1 MPVMER
7 PPPKAVRPGEAPYQL
22 FVLTSLAM
30 AIGAGF
36 VLATLAPLSV
46 VLDWGWGANYT
57 AVVQAHGQV
66 QILGWVGLFIMGM
79 AYRLM
84 PRFSGRPLPAPP
96 FVWTSLLALSA
107 SLILR
112 MAAQPAGE
120 GVWQQSALVTSGA
133 LGVIAAV
140 VFAIVVVRTI
150 AHRES
155 RAGATGYFF
164 LLGAGAFVA
173 QACLNLV
180 LLIQVA
186 QRAGDVLYPLDTA
199 GLLHLQFY
207 GFISMF
213 VLGVATR
220 AVPTFSGLPRSE
232 LQGKALAIALAG
244 AVTVFLVA
252 ALLTAKDGR
261 SGALNQVEAWSF
273 AMLGPLFVAGAWQA
287 GILRPKANRV
297 AAASQ
302 PHVWFI
308 RAAFVWLLIA
318 AGIAS
323 YYGVRA
329 GFTGTT
335 ISAHGVDALRH
346 VVGLGFASQMI
357 IGMAMLI
364 LPEFAIRRMRY
375 PREWL
380 LTLVLLLLLNM
391 AVALRVGA
399 AVATPQWTSLD
410 RFWPMAIAGGLG
422 WSAVVLFAAIFVWGM
437 VHKRSIVESGMTRRS
452 PS

>member
-1 MPVMER
+1 MER
-7 PPPKAVRPGEAPYQL
+7 PSPKVVRPGEPPYQL

-36 VLATLAPLSV
+36 VLATLAPLSI
-46 VLDWGWGANYT
+46 VLQWGWGASYT

-66 QILGWVGLFIMGM
+66 QILGWVGLFIVGM

-84 PRFSGRPLPAPP
+84 PRFWGRPLPAPA

-120 GVWQQSALVTSGA
+120 GVWQQTVLVTSGA

-140 VFAIVVVRTI
+140 VFGIVVVRTI

-180 LLIQVA
+180 LLIQMS

-207 GFISMF
+207 GFIVMF

-232 LQGKALAIALAG
+232 LQGKVLAIALAG
-244 AVTVFLVA
+244 AVTAFLVA
-252 ALLTAKDGR
+252 ALLTANDGR
-261 SGALNQVEAWSF
+261 SGALNQAEAWSF
-273 AMLGPLFVAGAWQA
+273 AMLGPLFVAGTWQA
-287 GILRPKANRV
+287 GILRPAANRV

-302 PHVWFI
+302 PHIWFI

-357 IGMAMLI
+357 IGMAMMI

-375 PREWL
+375 PRERMP
-380 LTLVLLLLLNM
+380 TLMLLLLLNT

-437 VHKRSIVESGMTRRS
+437 VHKRSIVESEMTRRS
-452 PS
+452 AA

>member
-1 MPVMER
+1 M
-7 PPPKAVRPGEAPYQL
+7 
-22 FVLTSLAM
+22 AM

-96 FVWTSLLALSA
+96 FVWTSWLALSA

-112 MAAQPAGE
+112 MAAQPASE
-120 GVWQQSALVTSGA
+120 GVWQQSMLVTSGA

-186 QRAGDVLYPLDTA
+186 QRSGDVLYPLDAA

-273 AMLGPLFVAGAWQA
+273 AMLGPLFVAVAWQA
-287 GILRPKANRV
+287 GILPPKANRV

-364 LPEFAIRRMRY
+364 LPEFAIWRLRHL
-375 PREWL
+375 RERL
-380 LTLVLLLLLNM
+380 PTLTLLLLLNT

-399 AVATPQWTSLD
+399 AVATPQWNGVD
-410 RFWPMAIAGGLG
+410 RLWPMAIAGGLG
-422 WSAVVLFAAIFVWGM
+422 WVAVMLFAGIFVWGM